1 MEFRI
6 LGPIEVFH
14 EGRAVPLGG
23 SRERAVLALLLASVN
38 RVVSAERL
46 AEDLW
51 AGEPSDRAVHSLQVY
66 VSRLRKA
73 LREAGGDGIIVTQA
87 PGYVAQVS
95 PENLDAARFEAL
107 VTESRRQGVAGALED
122 AAATLREAL
131 ALWRGPAM
139 ADVAD
144 GPIARAEAARLEEA
158 RLAALEA
165 RVDAELACGR
175 HAELTAELDALTRA
189 QPLRER
195 LWGQRMLALYRCGR
209 QVEALRVY
217 RDVRR
222 LLAEDVG
229 LEPGPALAALET
241 AILQQS
247 PELEWRPAAAPP
259 PEGPHQGR
267 DPAASAAVVAGPV
280 APAAP
285 TQPLESL
292 AAGPV
297 TILFTDVEASTDL
310 RTRHGDEAAQVLLR
324 EHEDLVRDHV
334 RAHGGIEVKALG
346 DGFMMAFGS
355 ARRALACAVAIQRT
369 LSERRLDLPD
379 IRVRIGVNT
388 GEVMLQGD
396 DLYGQAVHAAA
407 RIGAKAGG
415 GEILVSEIVKQL
427 VGSTPEVTFV
437 DRGWYEL
444 KGFPERFHLFEVACG
459 PAEPAPSAAFAARTP
474 YVGRESERSELARL
488 VDGAGRGQGSLVLV
502 GGEPGV
508 GKTRLTEELG
518 SEAAARGFRVL
529 VGRCYESDGAPPYV
543 PFVEIFEQALAAT
556 PSPEAIRAIL
566 GDEAPEVAKLLPGLR
581 RQFPDIPAPLE
592 LPPEQERYY
601 LFNSLRDILTRAAAG
616 RPLFLVFD
624 DLHWADEGTL
634 LLLEHVAD
642 RIPRLAVLA
651 VGTYRDTE
659 VTPDHRFARPLE
671 GLLRRRHAHQLS
683 LKRLPE
689 EGVAALLR
697 ALSGQEPPPLLVT
710 AVHAETQGNPFFTE
724 EVFKHL
730 TEEGRLYDENGRFR
744 SEVTIGELEVPE
756 SLRLV
761 LGRRLER
768 LGDNGRRALSA
779 AAVVGRAFT
788 YELLE
793 ALGELAPEPLLD
805 ALEEAQ
811 RARLI
816 APLSDSPDEDRL
828 LFSHELIRQTL
839 LAELSPPRRRRLHL
853 LVADTLERL
862 CANTLD
868 EQASEIA
875 YHLTQAGP
883 AADRRR
889 LLSFLALAGRQAMRT
904 ADYEDA
910 LRNYEAAVAMV
921 EVAEPAERAE
931 LFTQRGFA
939 RRCVG
944 RLDDALPDWYEALR
958 LHEELGNAEDAAR
971 MCLEGSRDLFY
982 LNRDQES
989 LVLAEHGLA
998 ALGDRETPQRVEMLG
1013 WTGVSGSW
1021 VAPFEPGAA
1030 FIDGALALAEG
1041 LDDKRAVGY
1050 ALATR
1055 SLHRF
1060 PFALHQEVLDYG
1072 REGVRLLR
1080 SHGDLWETCTVL
1092 SFMEIAAIELG
1103 RTQLGAELGDEV
1115 VMLASR
1121 LGHAFALDFAHS
1133 LCVCSNQLTL
1143 SALDMSEAG
1152 AKRHLDVAGPLGFR
1166 HLSATMLS
1174 QVAFLRG
1181 DWEEALR
1188 WAEDAVRHSPEG
1200 HHRNS
1205 GPDWACLVRVLAYVG
1220 RSAAVHAILDER
1232 RSLLPRPGQP
1242 NGYGQWYIPVAAI
1255 EALWVIGERNGAAD
1269 LYPLVRE
1276 LRETTKIVR
1285 FALGA
1290 QLIERIAGI
1299 GAAAGRQWDLAEGH
1313 FQTAL
1318 AQAEELPFDIEGAE
1332 TRRFYAEMLLER
1344 NAPGD
1349 RDRAR
1354 SLLDEAILVYRRI
1367 GMLRH
1372 EELASRARGDLT

>member
-1 MEFRI
+1 MKHGMEFRI

-14 EGRAVPLGG
+14 EGRAVSLGG

-38 RVVSAERL
+38 RVVSADRL

-51 AGEPSDRAVHSLQVY
+51 AGEPSDRAAHSLQVY

-73 LREAGGDGIIVTQA
+73 LREAGGDGIIVTQP
-87 PGYVAQVS
+87 PGYMAQVP
-95 PENLDAARFEAL
+95 PELLDAARFETL
-107 VTESRRQGVAGALED
+107 VTESRRQGTDGALED

-175 HAELTAELDALTRA
+175 HAELTAELDSLTRA
-189 QPLRER
+189 HPLRER

-217 RDVRR
+217 REVRK
-222 LLAEDVG
+222 LLAEEVG
-229 LEPGPALAALET
+229 LEPGPALTALET

-247 PELEWRPAAAPP
+247 PELEWRPATAASP
-259 PEGPHQGR
+259 GR
-267 DPAASAAVVAGPV
+267 DGQVVAPV
-280 APAAP
+280 
-285 TQPLESL
+285 QPLESL

-324 EHEDLVRDHV
+324 EHEGLVRDHV
-334 RAHGGIEVKALG
+334 KAHGGVEVKALG

-369 LSERRLDLPD
+369 LSERRLDLHD

-388 GEVMLQGD
+388 GEVVLQAD

-444 KGFPERFHLFEVACG
+444 KGFPERFHLFEVVWG
-459 PAEPAPSAAFAARTP
+459 QVEPAPSAAFAARTP
-474 YVGRESERSELARL
+474 YVGREAERAELAKL
-488 VDGAGRGQGSLVLV
+488 VDSAGRSQGSLVLV

-566 GDEAPEVAKLLPGLR
+566 GDEAPEVAKLVPGLR

-601 LFNSLRDILTRAAAG
+601 LFNSLRDFLTRAAAG

-634 LLLEHVAD
+634 LLLEHLAE

-659 VTPDHRFARPLE
+659 VTPGHRFARPLE
-671 GLLRRRHAHQLS
+671 GLLRRRLAHQLG

-697 ALSGQEPPPLLVT
+697 ALSGQEPPPLLVA

-730 TEEGRLYDENGRFR
+730 TEEGRLYDEEGRFR

-793 ALGELAPEPLLD
+793 ALGELAPGPLLD

-875 YHLTQAGP
+875 HHLTQAGP

-889 LLSFLALAGRQAMRT
+889 LLSFRALAGRQAMRT

-910 LRNYEAAVAMV
+910 LRHYEAAVAMV
-921 EVAEPAERAE
+921 ELAEPAERAE

-944 RLDDALPDWYEALR
+944 RLDDALPDWEEALR
-958 LHEELGNAEDAAR
+958 LHEVLGNAEDAAH
-971 MCLEGSRDLFY
+971 MCHEGSRDLFY
-982 LNRDQES
+982 LNRDREALQM
-989 LVLAEHGLA
+989 AERGLA
-998 ALGDRETPQRVEMLG
+998 VLGGDETPQRAEMLA
-1013 WTGVSGSW
+1013 WTGMSGAWVS
-1021 VAPFEPGAA
+1021 PFEPGAA
-1030 FIDGALALAEG
+1030 LIDEALALAERLG
-1041 LDDKRAVGY
+1041 DKRCVGY
-1050 ALATR
+1050 ALVTR
-1055 SLHRF
+1055 ALHRMAF
-1060 PFALHQEVLDYG
+1060 TMHREVIDAGQEG
-1072 REGVRLLR
+1072 SRLLR
-1080 SHGDLWETCTVL
+1080 AHGDLWEVCTVL
-1092 SFMEIAAIELG
+1092 GMMELAAVELG
-1103 RTQLGAELGDEV
+1103 RTRLADEIGEELEP
-1115 VMLASR
+1115 LASR
-1121 LGHAFALDFAHS
+1121 LGHTFALECAHTAVVAS
-1133 LCVCSNQLTL
+1133 
-1143 SALDMSEAG
+1143 
-1152 AKRHLDVAGPLGFR
+1152 RHLLG
-1166 HLSATMLS
+1166 
-1174 QVAFLRG
+1174 
-1181 DWEEALR
+1181 
-1188 WAEDAVRHSPEG
+1188 
-1200 HHRNS
+1200 
-1205 GPDWACLVRVLAYVG
+1205 
-1220 RSAAVHAILDER
+1220 
-1232 RSLLPRPGQP
+1232 
-1242 NGYGQWYIPVAAI
+1242 
-1255 EALWVIGERNGAAD
+1255 
-1269 LYPLVRE
+1269 
-1276 LRETTKIVR
+1276 
-1285 FALGA
+1285 
-1290 QLIERIAGI
+1290 
-1299 GAAAGRQWDLAEGH
+1299 
-1313 FQTAL
+1313 
-1318 AQAEELPFDIEGAE
+1318 
-1332 TRRFYAEMLLER
+1332 
-1344 NAPGD
+1344 
-1349 RDRAR
+1349 
-1354 SLLDEAILVYRRI
+1354 
-1367 GMLRH
+1367 
-1372 EELASRARGDLT
+1372 

>member
-1 MEFRI
+1 MDFRI

-14 EGRAVPLGG
+14 EGRAVSLGG

-51 AGEPSDRAVHSLQVY
+51 EGEPSDRAVHSLQVY

-73 LREAGGDGIIVTQA
+73 LREAGGDGIVVTQP
-87 PGYVAQVS
+87 PGYMARVS
-95 PENLDAARFEAL
+95 PECLDAARFEAL
-107 VTESRRQGVAGALED
+107 VTESRRQGVEGALEE
-122 AAATLREAL
+122 AAATLRDAL

-189 QPLRER
+189 HPLRER

-217 RDVRR
+217 REVRK

-229 LEPGPALAALET
+229 LEPGPALSALET

-247 PELEWRPAAAPP
+247 PELEWRPAASP
-259 PEGPHQGR
+259 GR
-267 DPAASAAVVAGPV
+267 DGHAAAPSPGAAAVAAAATP
-280 APAAP
+280 PAAP
-285 TQPLESL
+285 VQALESL

-310 RTRHGDEAAQVLLR
+310 RTRHGDVAAQELLR
-324 EHEDLVRDHV
+324 EHEELVRDHV
-334 RAHGGIEVKALG
+334 KAHGGVEVKALG

-355 ARRALACAVAIQRT
+355 ARRALACAVAIQRALT
-369 LSERRLDLPD
+369 DRRLDLPD

-388 GEVMLQGD
+388 GEVLLQGD

-407 RIGAKAGG
+407 RIGAQAGG

-459 PAEPAPSAAFAARTP
+459 QPEPAPAAAFAARTP
-474 YVGRESERSELARL
+474 YVGREAERAELARL

-518 SEAAARGFRVL
+518 SEAAAKGFRVL
-529 VGRCYESDGAPPYV
+529 IGRCYESDGAPPYV

-566 GDEAPEVAKLLPGLR
+566 GDETPEVAKLVPGLR
-581 RQFPDIPAPLE
+581 RQFRDIPAPLE

-601 LFNSLRDILTRAAAG
+601 LFNSLRDYLTRAATG
-616 RPLFLVFD
+616 RPLFLVLD

-634 LLLEHVAD
+634 LLLEHMAE

-651 VGTYRDTE
+651 IGTYRDTE
-659 VTPDHRFARPLE
+659 VTPEHRLARPLE
-671 GLLRRRHAHQLS
+671 GLLRRRLAHQLS

-697 ALSGQEPPPLLVT
+697 VLSGQEPPPLLVT

-730 TEEGRLYDENGRFR
+730 AEEGRLYDEDGRFR

-768 LGDNGRRALSA
+768 LGDNGRRALAA

-828 LFSHELIRQTL
+828 FFSHELIRQTL

-862 CANTLD
+862 CATTLD

-875 YHLTQAGP
+875 HHLTQAGP

-889 LLSFLALAGRQAMRT
+889 LLNFLALAGRQAMRT

-910 LRNYEAAVAMV
+910 LRHFEAAVALA
-921 EVAEPAERAE
+921 ELAEPSERAE

-944 RLDDALPDWYEALR
+944 RLDDALPDWDEALR
-958 LHEELGNAEDAAR
+958 LHEDLGNAEDAAR
-971 MCLEGSRDLFY
+971 MCHEGSRDLFY
-982 LNRDQES
+982 LNRDGEALQ
-989 LVLAEHGLA
+989 LAEHGLA
-998 ALGDRETPQRVEMLG
+998 VLGDRETPQRAQMLA
-1013 WTGVSGSW
+1013 WTGISGAWVS
-1021 VAPFEPGAA
+1021 PFEPGAA
-1030 FIDGALALAEG
+1030 LIDEALTLAERLG
-1041 LDDKRAVGY
+1041 DKRSVGY
-1050 ALATR
+1050 ALVTQA
-1055 SLHRF
+1055 LHRMA
-1060 PFALHQEVLDYG
+1060 FAMHREVIDAGQEG
-1072 REGVRLLR
+1072 SRLLR
-1080 SHGDLWETCTVL
+1080 AHGDLWEVCTVL
-1092 SFMEIAAIELG
+1092 GMMELAAVELG
-1103 RTQLGAELGDEV
+1103 RTRLADEIGEELEP
-1115 VMLASR
+1115 LASR
-1121 LGHAFALDFAHS
+1121 LGHTFALECLHTA
-1133 LCVCSNQLTL
+1133 VV
-1143 SALDMSEAG
+1143 AG
-1152 AKRHLDVAGPLGFR
+1152 RHLLGTPDFEACEVGARRHLEVAGPLGFR
-1166 HLSATMLS
+1166 HMSATLLS
-1174 QVAFLRG
+1174 QVAYLRG
-1181 DWEEALR
+1181 DWVEALR
-1188 WAEDAVRHSPEG
+1188 WAEDAVCNSPED
-1200 HHRNS
+1200 HSTS
-1205 GPDWACLVRVLAYVG
+1205 GMDWACLLRVLAYSC
-1220 RSAAVHAILDER
+1220 RSNEVHAVLEGR
-1232 RSLLPRPGQP
+1232 RAALPRRGRP
-1242 NGYGQWYIPVAAI
+1242 NGFGPWHVPVGAV
-1255 EALWVIGERNGAAD
+1255 EALWVIGDREGAASF
-1269 LYPLVRE
+1269 YPLVRE
-1276 LRETTKIVR
+1276 FRETTEIVLLV
-1285 FALGA
+1285 LGPW
-1290 QLIERIAGI
+1290 LIERIAGI

-1313 FQTAL
+1313 FQAAL
-1318 AQAEELPFDIEGAE
+1318 GQTEELPYEIEGAE
-1332 TRRFYAEMLLER
+1332 TRRFYAEMLLTR
-1344 NAPGD
+1344 QGRGD
-1349 RDRAR
+1349 RDQAR
-1354 SLLDEAILVYRRI
+1354 SLIDEALVTYRRI
-1367 GMLRH
+1367 GMPRH
-1372 EELASRARGDLT
+1372 EELAQRLLTI